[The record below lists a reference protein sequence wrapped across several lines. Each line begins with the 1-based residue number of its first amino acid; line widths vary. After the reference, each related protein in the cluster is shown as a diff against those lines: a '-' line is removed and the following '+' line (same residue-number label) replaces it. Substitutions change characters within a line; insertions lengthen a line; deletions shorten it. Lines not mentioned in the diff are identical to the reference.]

1 VSPAQPPTGRS
12 KDLAAPPPPTEDE
25 APSTAEAPP
34 IRVTGLVSRFG
45 DNVIHDGL
53 DLTANRG
60 EVLGVVG
67 GSGAGKSV
75 LLNTIIGLKV
85 PDGGSVKLF
94 GQDMAD
100 ASRRRWNVIE
110 RRWGVL
116 FQQGALFSN
125 LTVRENVAAP
135 LHEHTRLPKGE
146 IEHLADLKI
155 ALVGLP
161 ARAGNLKPAEL
172 SGGMRKRAGL
182 ARALAMDP
190 ELLFLDEPTAGLDP
204 ISAAAFD
211 TLIKDLSDS
220 LDLTVFMITH
230 DLDTLYEITDRIAVI
245 ADKQVVATGSV
256 EELEKNDHPWIQ
268 EYFMGPRGR
277 AAAGQAATQMA
288 PQTTPRMS

>member
-1 VSPAQPPTGRS
+1 MTAPAPDMGADTAEA
-12 KDLAAPPPPTEDE
+12 D

-34 IRVTGLVSRFG
+34 IRVTGLVSCFG
-45 DNVIHDGL
+45 ENVIHDGL
-53 DLTANRG
+53 DLTVNRG
-60 EVLGVVG
+60 EVLAVVG

-85 PDGGSVKLF
+85 PDGGTVKLF

-135 LHEHTRLPKGE
+135 LYEHTRLPRQE
-146 IEHLADLKI
+146 IEQLADLKI

-211 TLIKDLSDS
+211 ELIKDLSDS

-230 DLDTLYEITDRIAVI
+230 DLDTLYAITDRIAVI
-245 ADKQVVATGSV
+245 ADKKIVAAGSTQ
-256 EELEKNDHPWIQ
+256 ELEGSDHPWIK

-277 AAAGQAATQMA
+277 AAAGKSTPQSASQA
-288 PQTTPRMS
+288 TPRTS